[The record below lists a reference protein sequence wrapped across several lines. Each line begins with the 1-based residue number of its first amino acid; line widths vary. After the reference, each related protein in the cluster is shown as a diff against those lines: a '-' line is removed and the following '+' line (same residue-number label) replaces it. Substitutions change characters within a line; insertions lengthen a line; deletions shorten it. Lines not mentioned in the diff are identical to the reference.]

1 MRIRIIMVGR
11 TGRGPA
17 RELMEEY
24 LGRLER
30 MASAELVVVPE
41 AGTGDAAHQ
50 QRVEQQRLLEAIKP
64 GERVIVLDERGQE
77 LSSPEFAQR
86 LGAWRDQGVRQVAFV
101 IGGAYGHAE
110 TMRAEADLV
119 LALSRMT
126 FPHQFVRAILAE
138 QLYRAFAILN
148 RLPYHH

>member
-1 MRIRIIMVGR
+1 MVGR

-17 RELMEEY
+17 KELMEEY
-24 LGRLER
+24 LGRLGR
-30 MASAELVVVPE
+30 MATAELVVVPE

-50 QRVEQQRLLEAIKP
+50 QRVEHQRLVEAIKP

-101 IGGAYGHAE
+101 IGGAYGHTE
-110 TMRAEADLV
+110 DMRAKADLV

>member
-1 MRIRIIMVGR
+1 MVGR

-17 RELMEEY
+17 KELMEEY
-24 LGRLER
+24 LARLER
-30 MASAELVVVPE
+30 MAAVELVVVPE

-50 QRVEQQRLLEAIKP
+50 QKVEHQRLLEAIKP
-64 GERVIVLDERGQE
+64 GERVIVLDERGLE

-86 LGAWRDQGVRQVAFV
+86 MGSWRDQGVRQVAFV
-101 IGGAYGHAE
+101 IGGAYGHTDA
-110 TMRAEADLV
+110 MRAEASLV
-119 LALSRMT
+119 MALSRMT